1 MQNLAFL
8 GLGLTLAG
16 LAGLLWCIIQGL
28 RIRRA
33 GLPPNEVHAR
43 LHRMIAI
50 NLGSVALAALGLAV
64 ICAGLLL

>member
-16 LAGLLWCIIQGL
+16 LAGLAWCIIQGL

-33 GLPPNEVHAR
+33 ALPPSEVHAR